1 MGWTLGTL
9 KCRSCNPKIKCLKL
23 YKYFKH
29 FIFSVQEQVKWA
41 VEEGCDYIIAET
53 FGYLGEA
60 LLALDVIKEYAI
72 GLLRLGKQAS
82 YNETFI

>member
-1 MGWTLGTL
+1 M
-9 KCRSCNPKIKCLKL
+9 
-23 YKYFKH
+23 
-29 FIFSVQEQVKWA
+29 KWA